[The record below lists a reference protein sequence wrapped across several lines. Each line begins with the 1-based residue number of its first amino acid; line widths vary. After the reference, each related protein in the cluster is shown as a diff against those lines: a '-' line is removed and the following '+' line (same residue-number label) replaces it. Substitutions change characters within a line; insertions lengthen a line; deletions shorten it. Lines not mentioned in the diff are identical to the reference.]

1 MLRSGYT
8 MPSSGS
14 GDVMAAGT
22 GEVKPA
28 ARITSLDILRGV
40 AVLAMIVANIPLFAV
55 GLAAQTNPNAYGD
68 LRGLDWW
75 IWLLTYTLVS
85 GRFTAIFAM
94 LFGASIVILD
104 ERRAGAGLPVARL
117 HYRRM
122 GALGTLGLLHAYFI
136 WWGDFL
142 LPLAICGALV
152 FSYRGLPPRRLLA
165 LGSAV
170 VMVAPVISIGLGA
183 SMEWWAPAPG
193 VSDDPFWS
201 PSPTTSAAE
210 LAAYR
215 GGWRDQMAHR
225 VPTALFMETAH
236 LGSRLIWQLGGLMIA
251 GMGLYKLGVFSAVR
265 SGRFYAAL
273 AVFGFGLGVPP
284 ILMAIARSYR
294 HHWQARD
301 FLLVGEPLSYLG
313 GLFVGL
319 GWIGLVMLLCQRT
332 RRLAP
337 VAAVGRMAL
346 TNYLLQ
352 SLICTSI
359 FYGHGLGQFGRI
371 DRAGQLVIAAGVW
384 AIQLTVS
391 SWWFTRFS
399 VGPVE
404 WAWRSAASGRRLP
417 LRR

>member
-1 MLRSGYT
+1 
-8 MPSSGS
+8 MPASDP
-14 GDVMAAGT
+14 GDVIETGT
-22 GEVKPA
+22 RGA
-28 ARITSLDILRGV
+28 QRATRIISLDILRGV

-55 GLAAQTNPNAYGD
+55 GLAAQTNPNAYGV

-75 IWLLTYTLVS
+75 IWFLTYTLVS

-104 ERRAGAGLPVARL
+104 ERRAIAGLPVARL

-122 GALGTLGLLHAYFI
+122 GALGALGLAHAYLI

-152 FSYRGLPPRRLLA
+152 FSYRELPPRRLLA
-165 LGSAV
+165 LGTAIV
-170 VMVAPVISIGLGA
+170 LVAPLVSVALGA
-183 SMEWWAPAPG
+183 SMPWWAPTPG
-193 VSDDPFWS
+193 GGDDPFWS
-201 PSPTTSAAE
+201 PSPATIAAE

-225 VPTALFMETAH
+225 VPTAYFMETAH

-251 GMGLYKLGVFSAVR
+251 GMGLYKLGVFSAIR
-265 SGRFYAAL
+265 SRRFYAAFVVL
-273 AVFGFGLGVPP
+273 GFGLGVPS
-284 ILMAIARSYR
+284 ILMAVARSYR

-319 GWIGLVMLLCQRT
+319 GWVGLVMLLCQRAP
-332 RRLAP
+332 RLAP
-337 VAAVGRMAL
+337 LAAVGQMAL
-346 TNYLLQ
+346 TNYLFQ

-371 DRAGQLVIAAGVW
+371 DRVGQLAIALGVW
-384 AIQLTVS
+384 VIQLAAS
-391 SWWFTRFS
+391 SWWLKRFS
-399 VGPVE
+399 VGPIE

>member
-1 MLRSGYT
+1 MLKCAYT
-8 MPSSGS
+8 VPALDS
-14 GDVMAAGT
+14 GDLMTART
-22 GEVKPA
+22 GEVQA
-28 ARITSLDILRGV
+28 VARITSVDILRGV
-40 AVLAMIVANIPLFAV
+40 AVLAIIVANLPFFAE
-55 GLAAQTNPNAYGD
+55 GLAAQINPNAYGE

-75 IWLLTYTLVS
+75 IWLLTYILVS

-94 LFGASIVILD
+94 LFGASIVILA
-104 ERRAGAGLPVARL
+104 ERRASAGLPVARL

-122 GALGTLGLLHAYFI
+122 AALAVLGLLHAYLI

-142 LPLAICGALV
+142 LALAICGALV
-152 FSYRGLPPRRLLA
+152 FSYRGLAPRRLLA
-165 LGSAV
+165 FGSAV

-183 SMEWWAPAPG
+183 SMQWWTPAAE
-193 VSDDPFWS
+193 VSDDPYWS
-201 PSPTTSAAE
+201 PSPATIAAE
-210 LAAYR
+210 IAAYR

-225 VPTALFMETAH
+225 VPTAYFMETAH

-251 GMGLYKLGVFSAVR
+251 GMGLYKLGVFSAIR

-273 AVFGFGLGVPP
+273 AAVGFGLGVPQ
-284 ILMAIARSYR
+284 ILMAVAWGYR

-332 RRLAP
+332 RCLAP
-337 VAAVGRMAL
+337 LAAVGRMAL

-371 DRAGQLVIAAGVW
+371 DRAGQLAIAAGVCV
-384 AIQLTVS
+384 IQLAVS
-391 SWWFTRFS
+391 SWWFTKFS
-399 VGPVE
+399 VGPIE
-404 WAWRSAASGRRLP
+404 WAWRSAALGRRLS

>member
-1 MLRSGYT
+1 VARTDGVQT
-8 MPSSGS
+8 
-14 GDVMAAGT
+14 
-22 GEVKPA
+22 A
-28 ARITSLDILRGV
+28 ARITSVDVLRGV
-40 AVLAMIVANIPLFAV
+40 AVLAMIVANLPLFAV
-55 GLAAQTNPNAYGD
+55 GLAAQTNPNAYGE

-75 IWLLTYTLVS
+75 TWFVTYILVS

-104 ERRAGAGLPVARL
+104 ERRAGGGPSVARL

-122 GALGTLGLLHAYFI
+122 AILAVLGLLHAYLI

-142 LPLAICGALV
+142 LALAICGALV
-152 FSYRGLPPRRLLA
+152 FSYRRLQPRRLLVLGIA
-165 LGSAV
+165 L
-170 VMVAPVISIGLGA
+170 VMVAPVISVAFGLSLPSWSPVSA
-183 SMEWWAPAPG
+183 A
-193 VSDDPFWS
+193 SDDPYWS
-201 PSPTTSAAE
+201 PSPVTIAAE
-210 LAAYR
+210 VAAYR
-215 GGWRDQMAHR
+215 GGWRDQMSHR
-225 VPTALFMETAH
+225 VLTAFFMETAH

-273 AVFGFGLGVPP
+273 AAVGFGLGVPQV
-284 ILMAIARSYR
+284 LMAVAWGYR
-294 HHWQARD
+294 HHWQSRN

-332 RRLAP
+332 LRLAP
-337 VAAVGRMAL
+337 LAAVGRMAL

-371 DRAGQLVIAAGVW
+371 GRVDQLAIAAGVC
-384 AIQLTVS
+384 ALQLTLS

-399 VGPVE
+399 VGPIE

-417 LRR
+417 LRS

>member
-1 MLRSGYT
+1 
-8 MPSSGS
+8 MPASGS

-22 GEVKPA
+22 GGAEPA
-28 ARITSLDILRGV
+28 ARIISLDILRGA
-40 AVLAMIVANIPLFAV
+40 AVLAMIVANIPLFAI
-55 GLAAQTNPNAYGD
+55 GLAAQANPNAYGD
-68 LRGLDWW
+68 LQGVDWW

-104 ERRAGAGLPVARL
+104 ERRAGAELSVARL

-122 GALGTLGLLHAYFI
+122 AALAALGFLHAYLI

-142 LPLAICGALV
+142 LPLAICGSLV
-152 FSYRGLPPRRLLA
+152 FSYRVLPPRRLVA
-165 LGSAV
+165 FGSAV
-170 VMVAPVISIGLGA
+170 VMVAPVISVALGLSLPWWSPA
-183 SMEWWAPAPG
+183 SRG
-193 VSDDPFWS
+193 SDDPYWA
-201 PSPTTSAAE
+201 PSPATIAAE

-225 VPTALFMETAH
+225 VPAAYFMETAH

-251 GMGLYKLGVFSAVR
+251 GMGLYKYGVFSAVR
-265 SGRFYAAL
+265 SGRFYAAF

-284 ILMAIARSYR
+284 ILMAVARSYR

-332 RRLAP
+332 HRLAP
-337 VAAVGRMAL
+337 LAAVGQMAL

-371 DRAGQLVIAAGVW
+371 GRAGQLAIAAGVW

-391 SWWFTRFS
+391 SWWLKRFT
-399 VGPVE
+399 VGPIE
-404 WAWRSAASGRRLP
+404 WAWRSSASGRRLP

>member
-1 MLRSGYT
+1 

-75 IWLLTYTLVS
+75 IWFITYTLVS

-122 GALGTLGLLHAYFI
+122 AALAVLGLLHAYLI

-142 LPLAICGALV
+142 LALAICGALV

-165 LGSAV
+165 FASAV
-170 VMVAPVISIGLGA
+170 VMVAPAISIGFGA
-183 SMEWWAPAPG
+183 SMQWWASAAG
-193 VSDDPFWS
+193 VSDDPYWS
-201 PSPTTSAAE
+201 PSPATVATE
-210 LAAYR
+210 IAAYR
-215 GGWRDQMAHR
+215 GGWRDEMAHR
-225 VPTALFMETAH
+225 VPTAFFMETAH

-265 SGRFYAAL
+265 SGRFYATL
-273 AVFGFGLGVPP
+273 AAVGFGLGVPP
-284 ILMAIARSYR
+284 ILMAVAWGYR
-294 HHWQARD
+294 YHWQARD

-319 GWIGLVMLLCQRT
+319 GWVGLVMLLCQRT
-332 RRLAP
+332 PHLAP
-337 VAAVGRMAL
+337 LAAVGRMAL

-371 DRAGQLVIAAGVW
+371 DRAGQLAIAAGVW
-384 AIQLTVS
+384 AIQITVS

-399 VGPVE
+399 VGPIE
-404 WAWRSAASGRRLP
+404 WAWRSAAFGQRLP